1 MTARRV
7 SITRHQ
13 CAGRPRRRAAKVY
26 PTQDRQG
33 EIANAMSAAPKAVA
47 QDATIVDIDGKG
59 SMKVLRE
66 GGSSRA

>member
-1 MTARRV
+1 
-7 SITRHQ
+7 
-13 CAGRPRRRAAKVY
+13 
-26 PTQDRQG
+26 
-33 EIANAMSAAPKAVA
+33 MSAAPKAVA